1 MWRRSSKDANPIE
14 VLSSS
19 QGIKELLLLLLLLL
33 LHQYNTFLELRF
45 LGFRPSN

>member
-19 QGIKELLLLLLLLL
+19 QGIKELLLLQ
-33 LHQYNTFLELRF
+33 HQYNTFLELRF

>member
-19 QGIKELLLLLLLLL
+19 QGIKELLL
-33 LHQYNTFLELRF
+33 HQYNTFLELRF